1 MSDEFKKQ
9 QKRYFHDIKKHFS
22 GKPAAR
28 RYFRSLR
35 ANMEHFIA
43 DNSVSDITAL
53 YTQFGTAEEIAE
65 AYLEEISPLELS
77 KHIRR
82 LRIFRIAACI
92 LIVLLLL
99 FLVYFVHGVME
110 GYPVEAEIIFEVQPG
125 QKTN

>member
-9 QKRYFHDIKKHFS
+9 QKRYFHDIKKHLS

-35 ANMEHFIA
+35 ANMERFIA

-53 YTQFGTAEEIAE
+53 YTQFGTAVEIAE
-65 AYLEEISPLELS
+65 AYLEEISPVELS

-82 LRIFRIAACI
+82 LRIFRF
-92 LIVLLLL
+92 VLLKVPFCRRTICNFLSSIWSKVARTAIGGCHKQPP
-99 FLVYFVHGVME
+99 FLV
-110 GYPVEAEIIFEVQPG
+110 
-125 QKTN
+125 